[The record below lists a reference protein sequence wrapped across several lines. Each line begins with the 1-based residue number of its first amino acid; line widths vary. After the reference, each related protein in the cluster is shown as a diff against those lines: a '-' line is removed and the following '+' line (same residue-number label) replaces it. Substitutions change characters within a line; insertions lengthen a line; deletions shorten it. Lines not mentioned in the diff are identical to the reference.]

1 MEPTSCAGC
10 QQRDQRITAL
20 QERVAALETEL
31 QNLRARLGQNASN
44 SSVPPSANPPDAPK
58 PVVKKPTGRPRGA
71 QPGHP
76 PRLRR
81 RLPPERLQQV
91 ITYVP
96 ATCQR
101 CQTPLPAQRSA
112 DDPEP
117 LWHQVAELPAVAA
130 QVIEYQAHGRCCPCC
145 GEITWA
151 KIPDAVRARTIGPR
165 LSATMSLLSG
175 AHQVSRRS
183 VEEIVETVF
192 DVPVSLGT
200 VSHLEAEMSQALL
213 PAHTAAL
220 QAVREAAVKN
230 VDETGWKQAG
240 QKRWLWSGATATVA
254 AFVITLGRG
263 AAGLV
268 ALLGQA
274 IRGIVGSDRW
284 SAYGRLPVE
293 QRQVCWAHL
302 KRDFQK
308 CVDRGGA
315 AVTVG
320 EGGLAVVQKLF
331 RHWYAFRGGGCD
343 RARLRQRLR
352 PVQRALRQ
360 VLVQGSACAD
370 GPTAHFCQNVLAL
383 EPALW
388 TFARVAGVEPTNNHI
403 ERLHR
408 KAVLWRKKS
417 FGSQSA
423 EGCRFVE
430 RILTVVQTLRL
441 QERPVLEY
449 LCLTLEAHRAGLP
462 GPKLMLGD

>member
-1 MEPTSCAGC
+1 MEPTSCPGC
-10 QQRDQRITAL
+10 QQRDVLIAAL
-20 QERVAALETEL
+20 QERVAALEAQVQEL
-31 QNLRARLGQNASN
+31 RTRLGQNASN
-44 SSVPPSANPPDAPK
+44 SSLPPSANPPNAPK
-58 PVVKKPTGRPRGA
+58 PVVKKPSGRRRGA

-76 PRLRR
+76 AQLRR

-91 ITYVP
+91 IPFVP
-96 ATCQR
+96 TTCQR
-101 CQTPLPAQRSA
+101 CQTPLPPERDP

-117 LWHQVAELPAVAA
+117 LWHQVAELPRVAA
-130 QVIEYQAHGRCCPCC
+130 HVIEYQAHGRRCPCC

-165 LSATMSLLSG
+165 LAATMSLLRG
-175 AHQVSRRS
+175 AHHVSCRG
-183 VEEIVETVF
+183 VEELVETVF
-192 DVPVSLGT
+192 DVPVALGT
-200 VSHLEAEMSQALL
+200 VSHLEGEMSQALQA
-213 PAHTAAL
+213 AHAEAL
-220 QAVREAAVKN
+220 HAVRDADVKN

-284 SAYGRLPVE
+284 GVYGRIPVR

-315 AVTVG
+315 AVRVG
-320 EGGLAVVQKLF
+320 RRGVEVVRQVF
-331 RHWYAFRGGGCD
+331 HHWYAFRGGGGD
-343 RARLRQRLR
+343 RARLRRRLR
-352 PVQRALRQ
+352 PVRRVLRQ
-360 VLVQGSACAD
+360 VLARGRRCAD
-370 GPTAHFCQNVLAL
+370 GPTARFCRNVLAL
-383 EPALW
+383 EGALW
-388 TFARVAGVEPTNNHI
+388 TFARVEGVEPTNNHI

-408 KAVLWRKKS
+408 KAVLWRKNA

-430 RILTVVQTLRL
+430 RLLTVVQTLRL
-441 QERPVLEY
+441 QGRPVLEY
-449 LCLTLEAHRAGLP
+449 LQQTLEAHRAGLP
-462 GPKLMLGD
+462 LPKLLLGA